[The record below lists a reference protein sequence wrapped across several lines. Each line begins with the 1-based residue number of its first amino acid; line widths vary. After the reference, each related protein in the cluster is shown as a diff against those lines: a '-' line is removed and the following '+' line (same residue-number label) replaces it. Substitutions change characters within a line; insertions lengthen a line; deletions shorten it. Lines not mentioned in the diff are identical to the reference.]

1 MSEENNK
8 KSDNSIDWG
17 KTAGLTDS
25 DEADAIGKDG
35 NRYKITPLIKKLS

>member
-1 MSEENNK
+1 MSK
-8 KSDNSIDWG
+8 LDKSIDWG
-17 KTAGLTDS
+17 KTSLLT